1 MAGALT
7 PLPEYVVVGLESH
20 SRTGAAMDS
29 EALCYLPL
37 HELAEQIRAGKI
49 SSSEVTRA
57 TLDRIRAKARLNAY
71 LTVMEESALR
81 AAAAVDEEIRAG
93 RRRGPLHGVPV
104 AVKDLCQTRG
114 VLTTCASRVLRD
126 WRPDSSATV
135 VEGLEAAGAVIVGKL
150 NLTEF
155 ATVWYHPEL
164 PVPLNPW
171 GDALWPGASSSGSGV
186 ATAAGLCF
194 GSIGTDTGGSI
205 RLPSAANGIVG
216 LKPTWGRVS
225 RYGVFPL
232 GESFDHI
239 GPMTRTVRDAA
250 IMLAAIAGQ
259 DPRDETSLAAK
270 VDDYAGAADAG
281 VSGLRI
287 GVDEGYFAKGA
298 APEVGAAVIE
308 AARVLERL
316 GARIVKVKLPAVAPA
331 IAVSMALVMAETA
344 AAHERT
350 YPARAAEYGPG
361 FRSFLELGAQVRGQD
376 YAKAHIV
383 REGFANQVR
392 NMFDQIDLFACPS
405 LGQTSMPASAMP
417 PDARSVDFGD
427 EEGLLRFTIPF
438 NLSRNPTLSLPC
450 GRSPAGPPPSLQL
463 VAAHLGEATL
473 IRAGA
478 AFERATE
485 WHRQRPPA

>member
-1 MAGALT
+1 
-7 PLPEYVVVGLESH
+7 
-20 SRTGAAMDS
+20 MDS

-37 HELAEQIRAGKI
+37 YELAEQLRAGKL
-49 SSSEVTRA
+49 SSSEATRA
-57 TLDRIRAKARLNAY
+57 ILERIRAKARLKAY

-81 AAAAVDEEIRAG
+81 AAASADDEIRGG
-93 RRRGPLHGVPV
+93 RWRGPLHGVPV

-114 VLTTCASRVLRD
+114 VVTTCASRVLRD
-126 WRPDSSATV
+126 WRPDSSAAV
-135 VEGLEAAGAVIVGKL
+135 VERLEAAGAIVVGKL

-155 ATVWYHPEL
+155 ATVWYHPEF

-205 RLPSAANGIVG
+205 RLPSAACGIVG

-225 RYGVFPL
+225 RYGVYPL

-250 IMLAAIAGQ
+250 LMLAVIAGH
-259 DPRDETSLAAK
+259 DARDATSLAAK
-270 VDDYAGAADAG
+270 VDDYAGAVDAG
-281 VSGLRI
+281 VNGLRI
-287 GVDEGYFAKGA
+287 GLDESYFARGA
-298 APEVGAAVIE
+298 TPEVGRAVIE
-308 AARVLERL
+308 AAGVLEGL
-316 GARIVKVKLPAVAPA
+316 GARIVKVKLPELAPA
-331 IAVSMALVMAETA
+331 LAVSMTLVMAETA

-350 YPARAAEYGPG
+350 YPARASEYGPG

-376 YAKAHIV
+376 YAKAQIV
-383 REGFANQVR
+383 REGFANQVQI
-392 NMFDQIDLFACPS
+392 MFEQIDLFACPS
-405 LGQTSMPASAMP
+405 LGQASLPVTAIP

-427 EEGLLRFTIPF
+427 EEGLLRFTMPF

-450 GRSPAGPPPSLQL
+450 GMSPSGPPASLQL

-485 WHRQRPPA
+485 WHRQRPPV

>member
-1 MAGALT
+1 
-7 PLPEYVVVGLESH
+7 
-20 SRTGAAMDS
+20 MDL
-29 EALCYLPL
+29 EALCYLPM
-37 HELAEQIRAGKI
+37 HELAEQVRARKI
-49 SSSEVTRA
+49 SSTEVTHA
-57 TLDRIRAKARLNAY
+57 ILDRIRAKARLNAY

-81 AAAAVDEEIRAG
+81 AAASADDEIRAG
-93 RRRGPLHGVPV
+93 KSRGPLHGVPV

-114 VLTTCASRVLRD
+114 ILTTCASRLLRD

-135 VEGLEAAGAVIVGKL
+135 VERLEAAGAVIVGKL

-155 ATVWYHPEL
+155 ATIWYHPEL

-205 RLPSAANGIVG
+205 RLPSAACGIVG

-225 RYGVFPL
+225 RYGVYPL

-250 IMLAAIAGQ
+250 LMLATIAGH
-259 DPRDETSLAAK
+259 DTRDETSLAAK
-270 VDDYAGAADAG
+270 VDDYAGAVDAG
-281 VSGLRI
+281 VKGLRV
-287 GVDEGYFAKGA
+287 GMDESYFARGA
-298 APEVGAAVIE
+298 SPEVGAAVIE

-316 GARIVKVKLPAVAPA
+316 GARVVKVKLPDLGRA
-331 IAVSMALVMAETA
+331 IGVSMTLVTAETA

-376 YAKAHIV
+376 YAKAQIV
-383 REGFANQVR
+383 RESFANQVR
-392 NMFDQIDLFACPS
+392 IMFEEIDLFACPS
-405 LGQTSMPASAMP
+405 LGQASLPATAIP
-417 PDARSVDFGD
+417 PDAWSVDFGD
-427 EEGLLRFTIPF
+427 EEGLLRFTMPF

-450 GRSPAGPPPSLQL
+450 GMSPSGPPPSLQL

-478 AFERATE
+478 AFERATQ